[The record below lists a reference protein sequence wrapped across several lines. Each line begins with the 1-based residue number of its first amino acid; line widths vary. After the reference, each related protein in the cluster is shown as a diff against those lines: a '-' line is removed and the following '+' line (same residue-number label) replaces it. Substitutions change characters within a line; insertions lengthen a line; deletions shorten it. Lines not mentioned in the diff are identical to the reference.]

1 MKALIVKSKTL
12 NYITLL
18 YTEKESFKKVV
29 FDHKENH
36 SYIFVVSTGF
46 SLKKTTN
53 NWTES
58 KAINQPWPQ
67 VIDGVTKISHHYKWL
82 PVAECPPSEMYNGY
96 TCMAM
101 RMFS

>member
-36 SYIFVVSTGF
+36 SQKLTHTYLLFQLDF
-46 SLKKTTN
+46 L
-53 NWTES
+53 
-58 KAINQPWPQ
+58 
-67 VIDGVTKISHHYKWL
+67 
-82 PVAECPPSEMYNGY
+82 
-96 TCMAM
+96 
-101 RMFS
+101 